1 MKADV
6 GGRQIELSPNSKPYL
21 LKRMVADGFD
31 ILLIFGLFMLFT
43 MILLKAPIAKTYQT
57 HFDAAQAI
65 QKTTAQALENDA
77 EAVAEALSS
86 NEEYQNELFTANLYG
101 YLMKALAALLAEIP
115 VLIIVPYLNKD
126 RSTPGKLMTGI
137 MLYSESRN
145 SRARWYQIF
154 YRFLFV
160 FLIDSLGLY
169 LFTGILTFLMVPV
182 VRLMEM
188 LLNRKNKTI
197 CDFVTGIMVIEKL
210 SYNGISPTRRK

>member
-43 MILLKAPIAKTYQT
+43 MILLRTPIAETYQR
-57 HFDAAQAI
+57 HFDKVQAI
-65 QKTTAQALENDA
+65 QKETVEALGNDA
-77 EAVAEALSS
+77 KAVTEALGSDS
-86 NEEYQNELFTANLYG
+86 EYQNELFTANLYG

-115 VLIIVPYLNKD
+115 ILIIVPFLNKN

-137 MLYSESRN
+137 MLFSENRN

-154 YRFLFV
+154 YRFLFI

-182 VRLMEM
+182 IRLMEM
-188 LLNRKNKTI
+188 LLNKKNKTI

-210 SYNGISPTRRK
+210 SYNGIH

>member
-6 GGRQIELSPNSKPYL
+6 GSRQIELSPNSKPYL

-43 MILLKAPIAKTYQT
+43 MILLRTPIAETYQR
-57 HFDAAQAI
+57 HFDKVQAI
-65 QKTTAQALENDA
+65 QKETVEALGNDA
-77 EAVAEALSS
+77 KAVTEALGSDS
-86 NEEYQNELFTANLYG
+86 EYQNELFTANLYG

-115 VLIIVPYLNKD
+115 ILIIVPFLNKN

-137 MLYSESRN
+137 MLFSENRN

-154 YRFLFV
+154 YRFLFI

-182 VRLMEM
+182 IRLMEM
-188 LLNRKNKTI
+188 LLNKKNKTI

-210 SYNGISPTRRK
+210 SYNGIH

>member
-43 MILLKAPIAKTYQT
+43 MILLRTPIAETYQR
-57 HFDAAQAI
+57 HFDKVQAI
-65 QKTTAQALENDA
+65 QKETVEALGNDA
-77 EAVAEALSS
+77 KAVTEALGSDS
-86 NEEYQNELFTANLYG
+86 EYQNELFTANLYG

-115 VLIIVPYLNKD
+115 ILIIVPFLNKN

-137 MLYSESRN
+137 MLFSENRN

-154 YRFLFV
+154 YRFLFI
-160 FLIDSLGLY
+160 FMIDSLGLY

-188 LLNRKNKTI
+188 LLNKKNKTI

-210 SYNGISPTRRK
+210 SYNGIH

>member
-43 MILLKAPIAKTYQT
+43 MILLRTPIAETYQR
-57 HFDAAQAI
+57 HFDKVQAI
-65 QKTTAQALENDA
+65 QKETVEALGNDA
-77 EAVAEALSS
+77 KAVTEALGSDS
-86 NEEYQNELFTANLYG
+86 EYQNELFTANLYG

-115 VLIIVPYLNKD
+115 ILIIVPFLNKN

-137 MLYSESRN
+137 MLFSEHRN

-154 YRFLFV
+154 YRFLFI

-182 VRLMEM
+182 IRLMEM
-188 LLNRKNKTI
+188 LLNKKNKTI

-210 SYNGISPTRRK
+210 SYNGIH

>member
-1 MKADV
+1 MKADG

-43 MILLKAPIAKTYQT
+43 MILLRTPIAETYQR
-57 HFDAAQAI
+57 HFDKVQAI
-65 QKTTAQALENDA
+65 QKETVEALGNDA
-77 EAVAEALSS
+77 KAVTEALGSDS
-86 NEEYQNELFTANLYG
+86 EYQNELFTANLYG

-115 VLIIVPYLNKD
+115 ILIIVPFLNKN

-137 MLYSESRN
+137 MLFSENRN

-154 YRFLFV
+154 YRFLFI

-182 VRLMEM
+182 IRLMEM
-188 LLNRKNKTI
+188 LLNKKNKTI

-210 SYNGISPTRRK
+210 SYNGIH

>member
-43 MILLKAPIAKTYQT
+43 MILLRTPIAETYQR
-57 HFDAAQAI
+57 HFDKVQAI
-65 QKTTAQALENDA
+65 QKETVEALGNDA
-77 EAVAEALSS
+77 KAVTEALGSDS
-86 NEEYQNELFTANLYG
+86 EYQNELFTANLYG

-115 VLIIVPYLNKD
+115 ILIIVPFLNKN

-137 MLYSESRN
+137 MLFSENRN
-145 SRARWYQIF
+145 NRARWYQIF
-154 YRFLFV
+154 YRFLFI

-182 VRLMEM
+182 IRLMEM
-188 LLNRKNKTI
+188 LLNKKNKTI

-210 SYNGISPTRRK
+210 SYNGIH

>member
-43 MILLKAPIAKTYQT
+43 MILLRTPIAETYQR
-57 HFDAAQAI
+57 HFDKVQAI
-65 QKTTAQALENDA
+65 QKETVEALGNDA
-77 EAVAEALSS
+77 KAVTEALGSDS
-86 NEEYQNELFTANLYG
+86 EYQNELFTANLYG

-115 VLIIVPYLNKD
+115 ILTIVPFLNKN

-137 MLYSESRN
+137 MLFSENRN

-154 YRFLFV
+154 YRFLFI

-182 VRLMEM
+182 IRLMEM
-188 LLNRKNKTI
+188 LLNKKNKTI

-210 SYNGISPTRRK
+210 SYNGIH

>member
-43 MILLKAPIAKTYQT
+43 MILLRTPIAETYQR
-57 HFDAAQAI
+57 HFDKVQAI
-65 QKTTAQALENDA
+65 QKETVEALGNDA
-77 EAVAEALSS
+77 KAVTEALGSDS
-86 NEEYQNELFTANLYG
+86 EYQNELFTANLYG

-115 VLIIVPYLNKD
+115 ILIIVPFLNKN

-137 MLYSESRN
+137 MLFSENRN

-154 YRFLFV
+154 YRFLFI

-188 LLNRKNKTI
+188 LLNKKNKTI

-210 SYNGISPTRRK
+210 SYNGIH

>member
-43 MILLKAPIAKTYQT
+43 MILLRTPIAKTYQT
-57 HFDAAQAI
+57 HYGAAQAI
-65 QKTTAQALENDA
+65 QKETVEALGNDA
-77 EAVAEALSS
+77 DAVTQALSS
-86 NEEYQNELFTANLYG
+86 NMEYQNELFTANIYG
-101 YLMKALAALLAEIP
+101 YVMKALAALLAEIP
-115 VLIIVPYLNKD
+115 VLLIVPFLNKD

-137 MLYSESRN
+137 MLFSERRN

-210 SYNGISPTRRK
+210 SYNGIH

>member
-43 MILLKAPIAKTYQT
+43 MILLRTPIAETYQR
-57 HFDAAQAI
+57 HFDKVQAI
-65 QKTTAQALENDA
+65 QKETVEALGNDA
-77 EAVAEALSS
+77 KAVTEALGSDS
-86 NEEYQNELFTANLYG
+86 EYQNELFTANLYG

-115 VLIIVPYLNKD
+115 ILIIVPFLNKN

-137 MLYSESRN
+137 MLFSENRN
-145 SRARWYQIF
+145 SRAHWYQIF
-154 YRFLFV
+154 YRFLFI

-182 VRLMEM
+182 IRLMEM
-188 LLNRKNKTI
+188 LLNKKNKTI

-210 SYNGISPTRRK
+210 SYNGIH

>member
-43 MILLKAPIAKTYQT
+43 MILLRTPIAETYQR
-57 HFDAAQAI
+57 HFDKVQAI
-65 QKTTAQALENDA
+65 QKETVEALGNDA
-77 EAVAEALSS
+77 KAVTEALGSDS
-86 NEEYQNELFTANLYG
+86 EYQNELFTANLYG

-115 VLIIVPYLNKD
+115 ILIIVPFLNKN
-126 RSTPGKLMTGI
+126 RSTPGKLITGI
-137 MLYSESRN
+137 MLFSENRN

-154 YRFLFV
+154 YRFLFI

-182 VRLMEM
+182 IRLMEM
-188 LLNRKNKTI
+188 LLNKKNKTI

-210 SYNGISPTRRK
+210 SYNGIH

>member
-43 MILLKAPIAKTYQT
+43 MILLRTPIAETYQR
-57 HFDAAQAI
+57 HFDKVQAI
-65 QKTTAQALENDA
+65 QKETVEALGNDA
-77 EAVAEALSS
+77 KAVTEALGSDS
-86 NEEYQNELFTANLYG
+86 EYQNELFTANLYG

-115 VLIIVPYLNKD
+115 ILIIVPFLNKN

-137 MLYSESRN
+137 MLFSENRN

-154 YRFLFV
+154 YRFLFI

-169 LFTGILTFLMVPV
+169 LFTGILTFLIVPV
-182 VRLMEM
+182 IRLMEM
-188 LLNRKNKTI
+188 LLNKKNKTI

-210 SYNGISPTRRK
+210 SYNGIH

>member
-43 MILLKAPIAKTYQT
+43 MILLRTPIAETYQR
-57 HFDAAQAI
+57 HFDKVQAI
-65 QKTTAQALENDA
+65 QKETVEALGNDA
-77 EAVAEALSS
+77 KAVTEALGSDS
-86 NEEYQNELFTANLYG
+86 EYQNELFTANLYG
-101 YLMKALAALLAEIP
+101 YLRKALAALLAEIP
-115 VLIIVPYLNKD
+115 ILIIVPFLNKN

-137 MLYSESRN
+137 MLFSENRN

-154 YRFLFV
+154 YRFLFI

-182 VRLMEM
+182 IRLMEM
-188 LLNRKNKTI
+188 LLNKKNKTI

-210 SYNGISPTRRK
+210 SYNGIH

>member
-43 MILLKAPIAKTYQT
+43 MILLRTPIAKTYQT

-65 QKTTAQALENDA
+65 QKETVEAFGNDA
-77 EAVAEALSS
+77 DAVTQALSS
-86 NEEYQNELFTANLYG
+86 NMEYQNELFTANIYS
-101 YLMKALAALLAEIP
+101 YVMKALAALLAEIP
-115 VLIIVPYLNKD
+115 VLLIVPYLNKN

-137 MLYSESRN
+137 MLFSERRN

-188 LLNRKNKTI
+188 LLNKKNKTI

-210 SYNGISPTRRK
+210 SYNGIH

>member
-43 MILLKAPIAKTYQT
+43 MILMKTPVAATYQL

-65 QKTTAQALENDA
+65 QKETVEALGNDA
-77 EAVAEALSS
+77 DAVTQALSS
-86 NEEYQNELFTANLYG
+86 NMDYQNELFTANIYG
-101 YLMKALAALLAEIP
+101 YVMKALAALLSEIP
-115 VLIIVPYLNKD
+115 VLLIVPFLNRD

-137 MLYSESRN
+137 MLFSERRN

-169 LFTGILTFLMVPV
+169 LFTGILTFLLVPV

-188 LLNRKNKTI
+188 LLNKKNRTI

-210 SYNGISPTRRK
+210 SYNGIH

>member
-43 MILLKAPIAKTYQT
+43 MILLRTPIAETYQR
-57 HFDAAQAI
+57 HFDKVQAI
-65 QKTTAQALENDA
+65 QKETVEALGNDA
-77 EAVAEALSS
+77 KAVTEALGSDS
-86 NEEYQNELFTANLYG
+86 EEQNELFTANLYG

-115 VLIIVPYLNKD
+115 ILIIVPFLNKN

-137 MLYSESRN
+137 MLFSENRN

-154 YRFLFV
+154 YRFLFI

-182 VRLMEM
+182 IRLMEM
-188 LLNRKNKTI
+188 LLNKKNKTI

-210 SYNGISPTRRK
+210 SYNGIH